1 MTAMNKKFK
10 SKLKSYQA
18 NEDKLREV
26 ESLNAKLKIKNEE
39 LARQLQDFEIRD
51 EEGNIAKQQWVNK
64 REQLVSRR
72 NAEIE
77 RLTSALDDIPDI

>member
-1 MTAMNKKFK
+1 MDG
-10 SKLKSYQA
+10 Y
-18 NEDKLREV
+18 
-26 ESLNAKLKIKNEE
+26 
-39 LARQLQDFEIRD
+39 

-64 REQLVSRR
+64 REQLVNRR